1 METIKIRG
9 LAKISAWMFA
19 VWGGVVTL
27 KGLYDIGWG
36 QPDANQYAP
45 TAWAF
50 VSQEEW
56 LRYSGFETLYG
67 AACLGAAWYL
77 FKLSRFLPETVTRKK
92 DPELRLLKETR

>member
-9 LAKISAWMFA
+9 LARISAWMFA
-19 VWGGVVTL
+19 VWGALIAL

-45 TAWAF
+45 APWAF

-56 LRYSGFETLYG
+56 LRYAGFETLYG
-67 AACLGAAWYL
+67 AACGAVSWYL
-77 FKLSRFLPETVTRKK
+77 FRLSRFLPEAVTRKK
-92 DPELRLLKETR
+92 DPELRLIKES